1 MKKLS
6 GLSTDYE
13 GRCGNCH
20 KFFGEGDLYCRY
32 CGTKA
37 GEGRYEPYDDIMQC
51 VYGPPPTE
59 RLHTC
64 NECGYSWKSWAMID
78 NERYC
83 PKCGGAVTAAET
95 GDPLFKEETG
105 GTDMSV
111 KVYIDG
117 QEGTTGLKIL
127 ERFEGR
133 NDIEIIKIS
142 EELRK
147 DPAERARLINSADY
161 VFLCLPDDA
170 SREAVSFIDKD
181 NDHVRIID
189 ASTAHRTNPDWA
201 YGFPELSPAHRAKI
215 ESSNRVAVPGCYASG
230 FNSIVYPLV
239 ANGIIPADYPV
250 FAYATSGYSG
260 AGKKAI
266 AVYEGDD
273 KPFEFNS
280 PRQYALSQAHKH
292 LPEMQKIS
300 GLTYKPMFN
309 PMVCD
314 YFSGMVVSVPI
325 QTRTLPKAYTPA
337 EIHEMYAKHYAGAKL
352 VEVMPLMSA
361 DEQKSFFLASN
372 TLSGQNKLQVF
383 VFGSDEQIL
392 LCARLDNLGK
402 GASGAAVQ
410 CLNIMMGIDETTGLV

>member
-1 MKKLS
+1 
-6 GLSTDYE
+6 
-13 GRCGNCH
+13 
-20 KFFGEGDLYCRY
+20 
-32 CGTKA
+32 
-37 GEGRYEPYDDIMQC
+37 
-51 VYGPPPTE
+51 
-59 RLHTC
+59 
-64 NECGYSWKSWAMID
+64 
-78 NERYC
+78 
-83 PKCGGAVTAAET
+83 
-95 GDPLFKEETG
+95 
-105 GTDMSV
+105 MSV

-117 QEGTTGLKIL
+117 QEGTTGLKIQ

-161 VFLCLPDDA
+161 VFLCLPDAA
-170 SREAVSFIDKD
+170 SREAVSFVDKD

-201 YGFPELSPAHRAKI
+201 YGFPELSPAHREKI
-215 ESSNRVAVPGCYASG
+215 QSSNRVAVPGCYASG

-239 ANGIIPADYPV
+239 SNGIIPADYPV

-260 AGKKAI
+260 EGKKAI
-266 AVYEGDD
+266 AVYEGED

-292 LPEMQKIS
+292 LPEMQAVS
-300 GLTYKPMFN
+300 GLAYKPMFN

-325 QTRTLPKAYTPA
+325 QTRTLPKKYTPA
-337 EIHEMYAKHYAGAKL
+337 EVHDMFAKHYADAKM
-352 VEVMPLMSA
+352 VEVMPLMSE

-372 TLSGQNKLQVF
+372 TLSGLNKMQIF

-392 LCARLDNLGK
+392 LCSRLDNLGK